1 MPCFRKIPRREHEKD
16 CITVRDHHCEDADQA
31 ESPSLVTC
39 RSLNKLDDSTLLKR
53 KSKLRGKSATRGEGM
68 KQGGHQAGCRA
79 SMDHHDRSACRFY
92 ICCSSERPR
101 RANLADRRHDAFF
114 VQYRLKTARIDV
126 ISLSHPETPRSMS
139 NYDLTRNNL
148 DNRFGVTDKLRSL
161 VTELKSELQTELI
174 RLRL

>member
-1 MPCFRKIPRREHEKD
+1 M
-16 CITVRDHHCEDADQA
+16 
-31 ESPSLVTC
+31 
-39 RSLNKLDDSTLLKR
+39 
-53 KSKLRGKSATRGEGM
+53 LRGKSARRGEGM
-68 KQGGHQAGCRA
+68 ERDGQKAGCRA

-101 RANLADRRHDAFF
+101 RANLADRRHAAFY
-114 VQYRLKTARIDV
+114 VQNRLKTARIDA
-126 ISLSHPETPRSMS
+126 ISPSHPEAPRSMS

-161 VTELKSELQTELI
+161 VTKLKSEMQTELI

>member
-1 MPCFRKIPRREHEKD
+1 ME
-16 CITVRDHHCEDADQA
+16 
-31 ESPSLVTC
+31 
-39 RSLNKLDDSTLLKR
+39 LDGQK
-53 KSKLRGKSATRGEGM
+53 AA
-68 KQGGHQAGCRA
+68 AGLPWTTMTARLA
-79 SMDHHDRSACRFY
+79 RFY
-92 ICCSSERPR
+92 LRCSSERPR
-101 RANLADRRHDAFF
+101 RATLTDVAMPLFI

-148 DNRFGVTDKLRSL
+148 DNRLGVTDKLRSL

>member
-1 MPCFRKIPRREHEKD
+1 M
-16 CITVRDHHCEDADQA
+16 
-31 ESPSLVTC
+31 
-39 RSLNKLDDSTLLKR
+39 
-53 KSKLRGKSATRGEGM
+53 LRGKSARRGEGM
-68 KQGGHQAGCRA
+68 ERDGQKAAAGLPWTTMTARLA
-79 SMDHHDRSACRFY
+79 RFY
-92 ICCSSERPR
+92 LRCSSERPR
-101 RANLADRRHDAFF
+101 RANLADRRHAAFF
-114 VQYRLKTARIDV
+114 VQYGRKTARIDV

>member
-1 MPCFRKIPRREHEKD
+1 M
-16 CITVRDHHCEDADQA
+16 
-31 ESPSLVTC
+31 
-39 RSLNKLDDSTLLKR
+39 KR
-53 KSKLRGKSATRGEGM
+53 
-68 KQGGHQAGCRA
+68 GGRQAGCRA
-79 SMDHHDRSACRFY
+79 CMDHDDHSACRFY
-92 ICCSSERPR
+92 LRCSSERPR
-101 RANLADRRHDAFF
+101 RANLADVAMQLFI

-148 DNRFGVTDKLRSL
+148 DNRRGGTDKLRSL

>member
-1 MPCFRKIPRREHEKD
+1 M
-16 CITVRDHHCEDADQA
+16 
-31 ESPSLVTC
+31 
-39 RSLNKLDDSTLLKR
+39 
-53 KSKLRGKSATRGEGM
+53 LRGKSARRGEGM
-68 KQGGHQAGCRA
+68 ERDGQKAGCRA

-92 ICCSSERPR
+92 LCCSSERPR
-101 RANLADRRHDAFF
+101 RANLADVAMQLFI

-126 ISLSHPETPRSMS
+126 ISLSHPEAPRSMS

-148 DNRFGVTDKLRSL
+148 DNLIGVTDKLRSL